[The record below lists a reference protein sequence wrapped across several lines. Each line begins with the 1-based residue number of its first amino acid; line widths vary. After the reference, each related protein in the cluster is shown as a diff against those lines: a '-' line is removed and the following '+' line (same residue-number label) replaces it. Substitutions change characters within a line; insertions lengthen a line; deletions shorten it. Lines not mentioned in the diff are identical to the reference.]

1 VIKTGMPLFHKLHHQ
16 EWSSPTDLAKLAI
29 EMQNAL
35 RNKTQSNF

>member
-1 VIKTGMPLFHKLHHQ
+1 VIKTGMPIIPQ
-16 EWSSPTDLAKLAI
+16 VAPSGMSSPTDLAKLAI